1 MTTVP
6 SMVSQQLGLLSSGA
20 DPADVRAGQSF
31 IKPGTLAIQSGTMP
45 DNESLGVITP
55 GTTAT
60 TIPAGYTSGGTVR
73 GDTDLIASNIRAG
86 TEIFDVVGSAILATG
101 NAVDSNVL
109 TGVSY
114 SNSSGA
120 RVGTMPNN
128 GALGTI
134 TPGTTA
140 QAIPPG
146 YTSGGSV
153 AGSASLIPSNIK
165 SGANIFGVQ
174 GNVIQ
179 ATGTATA
186 NQLLLGQTASTVV
199 GTITGTMPNNGGLGT
214 IVPGTTNQSIPAGYT
229 TGGTVAGSGNLQ
241 AGNIRQGVNI
251 FGVTGSLDP
260 GTQTGGTAQA
270 DDVLLNETFTNDSG
284 VQTGSMPNNGAVAIT
299 PSSTSQSIPIGY
311 HDGTGTVAAVTFDDT
326 KVLTGTT
333 IAGTA
338 GTMANNG
345 AVTIVPGNTA
355 KPITAGY
362 HNGSGTVSA
371 VTFDATRVLTG
382 TTIAGTAGTMAN
394 NGAGG
399 TVTPGTTNQTKAAG
413 YYSSA
418 ITISGSA
425 NLLAANIKNGV
436 NIFGVVGTLVDG
448 IKYATGVSSFQ
459 NSAFPFT
466 KVDGSSQNKYRLQV
480 SGLAFKPRI
489 VVITMESTVTIDN
502 GLSPYPQATVYSET
516 PTRSSA
522 PYTGMSTVTT
532 GNGDRFI
539 VEGTR
544 AYVNNTGFMLPI
556 EIYLTNINLTWY
568 AFE

>member
-1 MTTVP
+1 MPTVP
-6 SMVSQQLGLLSSGA
+6 EMVSQQLGLLSSGA
-20 DPADVRAGQSF
+20 EPTDVRSGQSF

-45 DNESLGVITP
+45 DNGYLGVITP
-55 GTTAT
+55 GTTNQS
-60 TIPAGYTSGGTVR
+60 IPAGYTSGGTVR

-86 TEIFDVVGSAILATG
+86 TEIFDVVGTAILATG
-101 NAVDSNVL
+101 NAVDANVL

-134 TPGTTA
+134 TPGVTA
-140 QAIPPG
+140 QSIPPG
-146 YTSGGSV
+146 YTSGGTV
-153 AGSASLIPSNIK
+153 AGSASLLPGNIK
-165 SGANIFGVQ
+165 SGTTIFGVQ

-186 NQLLLGQTASTVV
+186 NQLLIGQTASTTI
-199 GTITGTMPNNGGLGT
+199 GPITGTMPDNGSLGT

-241 AGNIRQGVNI
+241 AGNIRLGVTV

-260 GTQTGGTAQA
+260 GTQTGGTAQPGE
-270 DDVLLNETFTNDSG
+270 VLLNKTFTNDSG

-299 PSSTSQSIPIGY
+299 PSSTSQPIPIGY

-355 KPITAGY
+355 KPITVGY

-371 VTFDATRVLTG
+371 VTFDATKVLAG
-382 TTIAGTAGTMAN
+382 TTIAGTAGTMIN
-394 NGAGG
+394 QGAGG

-425 NLLAANIKNGV
+425 NLLAANIKNGI
-436 NIFGVVGTLVDG
+436 NIFGVVGTLTEGSRSATGTTTSSASLTYFYNSGGTEVTAYAVILSWGLTFTPSRVIVRQTTAVANDQSTIYDSSVPMSSGFRLLNYAQNQVRIDG
-448 IKYATGVSSFQ
+448 TSCYATSSGIRV
-459 NSAFPFT
+459 P
-466 KVDGSSQNKYRLQV
+466 
-480 SGLAFKPRI
+480 
-489 VVITMESTVTIDN
+489 VT
-502 GLSPYPQATVYSET
+502 A
-516 PTRSSA
+516 A
-522 PYTGMSTVTT
+522 
-532 GNGDRFI
+532 
-539 VEGTR
+539 
-544 AYVNNTGFMLPI
+544 
-556 EIYLTNINLTWY
+556 NISFTWY
-568 AFE
+568 AYE